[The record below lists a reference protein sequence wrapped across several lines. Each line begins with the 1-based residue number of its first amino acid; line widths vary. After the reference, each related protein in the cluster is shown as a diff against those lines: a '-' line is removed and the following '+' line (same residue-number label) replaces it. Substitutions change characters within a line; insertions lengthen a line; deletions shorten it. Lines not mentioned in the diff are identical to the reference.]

1 MLEMAYVDLVSSGVT
16 PIANGGTYNFA
27 FDTPVAADGSPHI
40 THVGFQIDGGGAAA
54 WTSQSTI
61 GRLVTNWRMKV
72 GSVELIN
79 FDDPF
84 SQMDAATPSNLSC
97 LAQKVGGVDYAVLAT
112 PNNGTTD
119 DRFLGELSLP
129 FALDASKSHRVNFSI
144 TLGNEATWG
153 GQAFVPGETEFNVV
167 LYYGRST
174 EQTVYGSRQDF
185 DLTSGSIR
193 TITVYGKAGYSML
206 GVTCINDSDE
216 DAASEFRVNNGAFR
230 ALNAAQ
236 WRVLDGTHK
245 GLRSD
250 GLGSSNPAWILAK
263 DGFQFI
269 DLKRITAGSNIDI
282 AVTAEQT
289 TTASFFPVWVAP
301 IGAKSGSAP
310 KQTANTVS
318 STTATVESE
327 SAY

>member
-1 MLEMAYVDLVSSGVT
+1 
-16 PIANGGTYNFA
+16 
-27 FDTPVAADGSPHI
+27 
-40 THVGFQIDGGGAAA
+40 
-54 WTSQSTI
+54 
-61 GRLVTNWRMKV
+61 MKV

-84 SQMDAATPSNLSC
+84 SQMNAATPSNLSC

-112 PNNGTTD
+112 PNNGTAD
-119 DRFLGELSLP
+119 DRFIGELSLP
-129 FALDASKSHRVNFSI
+129 FALDASKSHRVNFQI
-144 TLGNEATWG
+144 TLGNEADWG

-236 WRVLDGTHK
+236 WRILDGTHK
-245 GLRSD
+245 GLRAE
-250 GLGSSNPAWILAK
+250 GLGTSQPAWVLRRA
-263 DGFQFI
+263 GFQFI
-269 DLKRITAGSNIDI
+269 DLKRITAGANIDI